1 MRGWGI
7 MSGRAGALDARS
19 GGPVLGSVVVVFAL
33 SLKRSGDCLPAKP
46 PRGDDR
52 RLQPDTEFVA
62 LTLCCA
68 PRVIAASLRRLA
80 GAETALFH

>member
-1 MRGWGI
+1 MRISGI
-7 MSGRAGALDARS
+7 MWAALARLTRVG
-19 GGPVLGSVVVVFAL
+19 GGPILGSVVVVFAL

>member
-7 MSGRAGALDARS
+7 MSGRAGALDARC

-46 PRGDDR
+46 PRGGR

-62 LTLCCA
+62 LTLRCA

>member
-1 MRGWGI
+1 MRVWGI
-7 MSGRAGALDARS
+7 MSGRAGARDARS
-19 GGPVLGSVVVVFAL
+19 GEPVLGSVVVFAL

-46 PRGDDR
+46 ILGGR
-52 RLQPDTEFVA
+52 RLQSGTEFVA

-68 PRVIAASLRRLA
+68 PRVIAALLRRLA

>member
-1 MRGWGI
+1 MRILGI
-7 MSGRAGALDARS
+7 IGDRGEALLRIARIDS
-19 GGPVLGSVVVVFAL
+19 RERGCVFAL

-46 PRGDDR
+46 TRGGR
-52 RLQPDTEFVA
+52 RLQPGTEFVA

-80 GAETALFH
+80 GAETALFD

>member
-1 MRGWGI
+1 MRGSGI

-19 GGPVLGSVVVVFAL
+19 GEPVLGSVVVVFAL

-46 PRGDDR
+46 IPGGRQ
-52 RLQPDTEFVA
+52 LQPGTEFVA

-68 PRVIAASLRRLA
+68 PRVIAALLRRLA